1 MDTRDVVG
9 VSAKG
14 DLYGARTRLQLLYT
28 AMLLSATPTLHA
40 HTIYEGLTS
49 PPQRGYLLP
58 LGIYL
63 SGRVELVVSLIEVTN
78 LAAQDLR
85 SEWRLALGA

>member
-63 SGRVELVVSLIEVTN
+63 SGVELVVSLIEVTN